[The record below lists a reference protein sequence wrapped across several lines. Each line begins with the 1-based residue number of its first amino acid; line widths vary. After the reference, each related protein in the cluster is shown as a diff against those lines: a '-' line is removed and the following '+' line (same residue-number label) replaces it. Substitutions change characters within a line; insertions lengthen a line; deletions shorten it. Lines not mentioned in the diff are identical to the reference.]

1 MEMSESESQRPQE
14 SGLEGGERDEAHQEG
29 RGEGQT
35 PESAAPTATGES
47 GTGMPEQGAGTA
59 KADSTPKIG
68 TEDQGD
74 QSLKASEG
82 RGAE

>member
-1 MEMSESESQRPQE
+1 MSESESQRPQE
-14 SGLEGGERDEAHQEG
+14 SGLEGGERDEAHQQE

-35 PESAAPTATGES
+35 PESAPPTATGES
-47 GTGMPEQGAGTA
+47 GVGLPEEGAGA
-59 KADSTPKIG
+59 ASAASTPKIG

-74 QSLKASEG
+74 QSGKESEG

>member
-1 MEMSESESQRPQE
+1 VMEMSESESQRPQE
-14 SGLEGGERDEAHQEG
+14 SGLEGGERDEAHQQE

-47 GTGMPEQGAGTA
+47 GSGLPEEPGTA
-59 KADSTPKIG
+59 AAADTPKIG

-74 QSLKASEG
+74 QSGKESEG